1 MQVDT
6 LVKYRWQHNVYSKM
20 FKLQF
25 WSTSI
30 DYSCRVSS
38 KIIEMVLNM
47 GVLFKNTFYLSG
59 ADKWLIM
66 GLSAWVE
73 HSYGKESND
82 KGR

>member
-1 MQVDT
+1 MQIDA
-6 LVKYRWQHNVYSKM
+6 LAKYRWQHNVHSKM

-30 DYSCRVSS
+30 DYSRKVSS

-47 GVLFKNTFYLSG
+47 GVLFKNTFYLSR
-59 ADKWLIM
+59 ADKWLIL

-73 HSYGKESND
+73 HYGKESND